1 MAKKK
6 SAAKFDA
13 PINFKT
19 TAELKASLE
28 DLAHLSRCTLSDILN
43 RICAGVVAA
52 NKARI
57 TKFRQQAGQ
66 KIKMPPFAT
75 PTVKT
80 AADEGDD
87 NREENA

>member
-43 RICAGVVAA
+43 RICAASLRRTRRELRNFG
-52 NKARI
+52 NKQG
-57 TKFRQQAGQ
+57 K
-66 KIKMPPFAT
+66 K
-75 PTVKT
+75 
-80 AADEGDD
+80 
-87 NREENA
+87 